1 MYNIEQMKNRLESP
15 VVTDQ
20 DLVNFVQNPGQ
31 VPSYLALA
39 ELQRR
44 KDIRQSAPVSQGP
57 QAPVAQQVIQ
67 EVSNQGINSL
77 PPQDG
82 NVPPMMMA
90 DSGVANLPVD
100 PGMFQEQNFSGG
112 GIVAFN
118 EGGEAKYNAAVNA
131 RNTPTPRYAA
141 LGYIA
146 PALAGAARIGGRYG
160 LKGLQY
166 AKDKLIGTAAKTA
179 PTMNLPTGAVTPILE
194 AGTKGL
200 LRTPGTYIDAGIIGG
215 VLYGIDEFGDKTPI
229 TEEEASNIAMQKLEA
244 DNLKSMEAH
253 GAGRE
258 GNKGGYEYQP
268 GESPLKGP
276 SDTYFDT
283 LRDFMPKE
291 SAASGIK
298 VDRLKYDPNL
308 FGGPQNIEDSEAA
321 FTKGTKRYQD
331 FMGDNTAL
339 ADAEKRL
346 LAKEAKLKDREREN
360 EGFAYLAGAA
370 ELFDVR
376 RGQEGA
382 GISRAIKSGTG
393 EYLKGRDKLEDT
405 RDKIDSTKLELGQF
419 RRAEKT
425 NTFKYGEED
434 RKTVDARNQ
443 ANKREDKLYN
453 LKVQEKN
460 IETGLKE
467 KELGLQGQLVDIK
480 RADLAKDIAYG
491 NRQLGLYEDRFRLSD
506 EATKAKY
513 LQVKAKAVI
522 EAQKYVQS
530 NPPEVRALV
539 KEYTDK
545 GKKTYGNPE
554 FDGKLKLIT
563 QGIVGNYLDQ
573 IGFGGSDSGPEVP
586 SVSDLLNKKQPT
598 Q

>member
-15 VVTDQ
+15 VVTDN

-44 KDIRQSAPVSQGP
+44 KDIRQSAPVNQGP
-57 QAPVAQQVIQ
+57 QAPVAQQLIQ
-67 EVSNQGINSL
+67 EVSNQGINAL

-82 NVPPMMMA
+82 DVSPMMMA

-100 PGMFQEQNFSGG
+100 PGMFQEQSFAGG
-112 GIVAFN
+112 GIVAFD
-118 EGGEAKYNAAVNA
+118 EGGGVNYDDGSVGF
-131 RNTPTPRYAA
+131 PV
-141 LGYIA
+141 GGFVA

-200 LRTPGTYIDAGIIGG
+200 LRTPGTYIDAGVIGG
-215 VLYGIDEFGDKTPI
+215 VLYGIDEFGNKTPI
-229 TEEEASNIAMQKLEA
+229 TEEEASNIATQKLEA

-308 FGGPQNIEDSEAA
+308 FGGPQNIEDAEAA

-346 LAKEAKLKDREREN
+346 IEKEARLKGRESEN
-360 EGFAYLAGAA
+360 QGYGLLAAAA

-419 RRAEKT
+419 RRAEQA
-425 NTFKYGEED
+425 NTFKYGEDD

-480 RADLAKDIAYG
+480 RMDLAKDIAYG

-539 KEYTDK
+539 KEFENK

>member
-44 KDIRQSAPVSQGP
+44 KDIRQSAPVNQGP
-57 QAPVAQQVIQ
+57 QAPVAQQLIQ
-67 EVSNQGINSL
+67 EVSNQGINAL

-82 NVPPMMMA
+82 DVSPMMMA

-100 PGMFQEQNFSGG
+100 PGMFQEQSFAGG
-112 GIVAFN
+112 GIVAFD
-118 EGGEAKYNAAVNA
+118 EGGGVNYDDGSVGF
-131 RNTPTPRYAA
+131 PV
-141 LGYIA
+141 GGFVA

-215 VLYGIDEFGDKTPI
+215 VLYGIDEFGNKTPI
-229 TEEEASNIAMQKLEA
+229 TEEEASNIATQKLEA

-308 FGGPQNIEDSEAA
+308 FGGPQNIEDAEAA

-346 LAKEAKLKDREREN
+346 IEKEARLKGRESEN
-360 EGFAYLAGAA
+360 QGYGLLAAAA

-419 RRAEKT
+419 RRAEQA
-425 NTFKYGEED
+425 NTFKYGEDD

-480 RADLAKDIAYG
+480 RMDLAKDIAYG

-539 KEYTDK
+539 KEFENK

>member
-44 KDIRQSAPVSQGP
+44 KDIRQSAPVNQGP
-57 QAPVAQQVIQ
+57 QAPVAQQLIQ
-67 EVSNQGINSL
+67 EVSNQGINAL

-82 NVPPMMMA
+82 DVSPMMMA

-100 PGMFQEQNFSGG
+100 PGMFQEQSFAGG
-112 GIVAFN
+112 GIVAFD
-118 EGGEAKYNAAVNA
+118 EGGGVNYDDGSVGF
-131 RNTPTPRYAA
+131 PV
-141 LGYIA
+141 GGFVA

-200 LRTPGTYIDAGIIGG
+200 LRTPGTYIDAGVIGG
-215 VLYGIDEFGDKTPI
+215 VLYGIDEFGNKTPI
-229 TEEEASNIAMQKLEA
+229 TEEEASNIATQKLEA

-308 FGGPQNIEDSEAA
+308 FGGPQNIEDAEAA

-346 LAKEAKLKDREREN
+346 IEKEARLKGRESEN
-360 EGFAYLAGAA
+360 QGYGLLAAAA

-419 RRAEKT
+419 RRAEQA
-425 NTFKYGEED
+425 NTFKYGEDD

-480 RADLAKDIAYG
+480 RMDLAKDIAYG

-539 KEYTDK
+539 KEFENK